1 MGETYVI
8 TQECCLVITIWSLSP
23 NKEEESGE
31 DSLLVSLLLWQESLT
46 NLKASFYGKRV
57 FLLLGD
63 CCIFLFFTRDSLN
76 ISKGYIFVWKATR
89 FERRATTAAENFF
102 FLLFSLPLSLSL

>member
-1 MGETYVI
+1 
-8 TQECCLVITIWSLSP
+8 LSP
-23 NKEEESGE
+23 NKAEESGE

-57 FLLLGD
+57 FFAPWGLLH
-63 CCIFLFFTRDSLN
+63 FPFFTRDSLN